1 LYFEPKELK
10 ILLLIAGEKT
20 TRITTTFP
28 STIIL
33 NNTNFTTTIP
43 ITKSTTTFT
52 ENTTRVTFTK
62 ITLVIIT
69 DHHSNATR
77 GG

>member
-43 ITKSTTTFT
+43 ITKSI
-52 ENTTRVTFTK
+52 TK
-62 ITLVIIT
+62 ITLVIIM
-69 DHHSNATR
+69 DHRSIATR